1 MGLYKTWFEIYI
13 ASFSKRA
20 LHFQSGWCQ
29 GMGSGCPE
37 APPWPRAAVE
47 CAKCICQAASL
58 PCWTHQM
65 LSSSPLTQCF
75 LLRSSSLAWTF
86 VKVQKKKK
94 KKYIFNSGCLMGKYV
109 LHAGLVATFSW
120 PYFPLLMQ
128 LTPRARWQ
136 GGWLWDSRVGLSNL
150 NFRITEK

>member
-1 MGLYKTWFEIYI
+1 MWDFTRPGLKFILHL
-13 ASFSKRA
+13 FSKRA

-37 APPWPRAAVE
+37 APPWPRAAVG

-58 PCWTHQM
+58 PCWTHKM
-65 LSSSPLTQCF
+65 LSSSLLTQCSVS
-75 LLRSSSLAWTF
+75 RSSSVAWTF

-109 LHAGLVATFSW
+109 NR
-120 PYFPLLMQ
+120 YCMQ
-128 LTPRARWQ
+128 DRWQ
-136 GGWLWDSRVGLSNL
+136 LSHDRIFLCSCCSSLLEPAGRVTGCGIEDLDFQS
-150 NFRITEK
+150 

>member
-1 MGLYKTWFEIYI
+1 MWDFTRPGLKFILHL
-13 ASFSKRA
+13 FSKRT

-37 APPWPRAAVE
+37 APPWPRAAVG

-94 KKYIFNSGCLMGKYV
+94 KS
-109 LHAGLVATFSW
+109 TFSTQAVLW
-120 PYFPLLMQ
+120 VNMYCMQEWWQLSHDRIFLCSCSSLLE
-128 LTPRARWQ
+128 PA
-136 GGWLWDSRVGLSNL
+136 GRVDGCGIAELDL
-150 NFRITEK
+150 QT